1 MITLFAA
8 LQFKLDEASLTL
20 DQFKEI
26 VIRLY
31 SAGVILRA
39 EGGSEA
45 RLYDEARRIEPLLN
59 EYFSLAGFR
68 LIHNSEFSYFR
79 LFAPGT
85 LIPGVA
91 DDAAEPVA
99 ALRAKLSRD
108 FVAAALALRYLYQQA
123 LAEGSGSL
131 TDDGELMIR
140 FDELTITLVTQI
152 KRALPESAF
161 DREKLLRDLKRHR
174 IIHFESNFSMTD
186 ESSLMLIRPTILTLI
201 SDDTLQAVLDRD
213 LVSEGAAE
221 TPEAPMTGAALDE
234 AVQVNSQDAESSIES
249 EVEQEPEQ

>member
-8 LQFKLDEASLTL
+8 LQLKLDEASLTL

-39 EGGSEA
+39 EGGTEA

-59 EYFSLAGFR
+59 EYFSMAGFR
-68 LIHNSEFSYFR
+68 LIHNSEFTYFR
-79 LFAPGT
+79 LYPPGA
-85 LIPGVA
+85 LIPGIA
-91 DDAAEPVA
+91 DDIAEPVS

-131 TDDGELMIR
+131 TDEGELMIR

-152 KRALPESAF
+152 KRALPESAT

-186 ESSLMLIRPTILTLI
+186 ESSLMVIRPTILTLI
-201 SDDTLQAVLDRD
+201 SDDTLQAVLDQD
-213 LVSEGAAE
+213 LVLESPAE
-221 TPEAPMTGAALDE
+221 VPEAPVTGAAHEE
-234 AVQVNSQDAESSIES
+234 ALAAKSLEAESSIES

>member
-8 LQFKLDEASLTL
+8 LQLKLDEASLTL
-20 DQFKEI
+20 DQFKAI

-79 LFAPGT
+79 LFAPGS

-131 TDDGELMIR
+131 TDEGELMIR
-140 FDELTITLVTQI
+140 FDELAITLVTQI
-152 KRALPESAF
+152 KRALPESAS

-186 ESSLMLIRPTILTLI
+186 ESSLMVIRPTILTLI
-201 SDDTLQAVLDRD
+201 SDDTLQAVLDQD
-213 LVSEGAAE
+213 LVPEPSAEAAE
-221 TPEAPMTGAALDE
+221 APLMEAELEGGLQAKSLE
-234 AVQVNSQDAESSIES
+234 AESFIDS
-249 EVEQEPEQ
+249 EVDQEPEQ